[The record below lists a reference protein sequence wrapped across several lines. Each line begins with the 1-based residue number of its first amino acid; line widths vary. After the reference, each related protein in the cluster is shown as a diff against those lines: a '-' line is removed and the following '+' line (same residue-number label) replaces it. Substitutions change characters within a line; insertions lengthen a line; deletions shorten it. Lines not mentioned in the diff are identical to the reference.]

1 MEPEEGGRIGGGG
14 GGGRPPSCSRLPL
27 YSQKRHSKNPSMHER
42 GRGGLLI
49 AWARERERER
59 GRMGWTLWPCIAGG
73 RGGKFQSREEGEGE
87 KVGGRMMGLPPWI

>member
-1 MEPEEGGRIGGGG
+1 MEPEEGGRIGGG

-49 AWARERERER
+49 AWAREGGSERKDGMDFVALHR
-59 GRMGWTLWPCIAGG
+59 GG

-87 KVGGRMMGLPPWI
+87 KVGGWMMGLPPWI